1 MNLYLYSS
9 TLLRSILGTT
19 RVDPSPS
26 RSRGGKKPRI
36 LEKPLPHPLLVYATK
51 PNTTSKMKPSTMRA
65 LSRRINSLIESRSP
79 LSTSS
84 QCLRSATPVTNNPSN
99 LRPRPRL
106 PQPRTATPAQQT
118 RPFLSSILPSGGRNN
133 NEPKD
138 RVLTATRTLPYA
150 PASLFRVISSVE
162 SYADFLPFLSA
173 STVTHRDPQTGYPT
187 RAFLT
192 VGYGPISET
201 FTSKV
206 DCDESR
212 WVVEA
217 RSGAK
222 FGVDSKDGQS
232 PTEITQGQSQG
243 QSGGLFGG
251 IFPGANEG
259 IFEYLSTRWELVPEA
274 GEQRQTTVRLRIE
287 FEFKSQLH
295 AAMMKAVEHQ
305 MATAMIDA
313 FEQRIREVE
322 RW

>member
-1 MNLYLYSS
+1 
-9 TLLRSILGTT
+9 
-19 RVDPSPS
+19 
-26 RSRGGKKPRI
+26 
-36 LEKPLPHPLLVYATK
+36 
-51 PNTTSKMKPSTMRA
+51 MKPTTTRA
-65 LSRRINSLIESRSP
+65 LSRRIYSLIESRSH

-84 QCLRSATPVTNNPSN
+84 QCLRASTITNPSN
-99 LRPRPRL
+99 LRPRPCL
-106 PQPRTATPAQQT
+106 PTQPRTTTPAQQT
-118 RPFLSSILPSGGRNN
+118 RPFLSSILPSGGPNN

-232 PTEITQGQSQG
+232 QTEVTQSQGKG

-259 IFEYLSTRWELVPEA
+259 IFEYLSTRWELVPE
-274 GEQRQTTVRLRIE
+274 GVETERRTTVRLRIE

>member
-1 MNLYLYSS
+1 
-9 TLLRSILGTT
+9 
-19 RVDPSPS
+19 
-26 RSRGGKKPRI
+26 
-36 LEKPLPHPLLVYATK
+36 
-51 PNTTSKMKPSTMRA
+51 MKPSTTRV
-65 LSRRINSLIESRSP
+65 LSRRIHSFVESRSH

-84 QCLRSATPVTNNPSN
+84 QCLRPSTITITNPSN
-99 LRPRPRL
+99 LRVPRPRL
-106 PQPRTATPAQQT
+106 ATQPKPQTPAQQT
-118 RPFLSSILPSGGRNN
+118 RPFLSSFLPSGGSNN

-173 STVTHRDPQTGYPT
+173 STVTHRDPGTGYPS

-222 FGVDSKDGQS
+222 FGVDSKDGQ
-232 PTEITQGQSQG
+232 PQGGQGITQSQG
-243 QSGGLFGG
+243 QSSGGLLGG

-259 IFEYLSTRWELVPEA
+259 IFEYLSTKWELVPEA
-274 GEQRQTTVRLRIE
+274 ERTTVRLRIE

-295 AAMMKAVEHQ
+295 ATMMKAVEHQ